1 MYLKNLEYQVSVY
14 ILNCRIIKNIFV
26 IHLNY
31 GLGIGFLLGSVANV
45 KSSPIV
51 NKHNMSLEDR
61 LNLEIAQY
69 ESEPTPCLEEC
80 PLMWWSRMSSKCQNL
95 IRLAR
100 KHFVYALSGSS
111 SKLPLELQTLFYIKR
126 SQINQELVDKM
137 MFINANTVENN

>member
-1 MYLKNLEYQVSVY
+1 MYLKNLEYQVSVF
-14 ILNCRIIKNIFV
+14 ILNCRIIKNIF
-26 IHLNY
+26 IINLNC

>member
-1 MYLKNLEYQVSVY
+1 MYLKNLEYQVSIS

-26 IHLNY
+26 INLNY

-126 SQINQELVDKM
+126 SQINQDLVDKM

>member
-26 IHLNY
+26 IYLNY
-31 GLGIGFLLGSVANV
+31 GPGIGFLLGSVANV

>member
-1 MYLKNLEYQVSVY
+1 MNILYKNKNQ
-14 ILNCRIIKNIFV
+14 LNMFAINV
-26 IHLNY
+26 NY
-31 GLGIGFLLGSVANV
+31 GCLGIGFLLGSVANV
-45 KSSPIV
+45 KSSPTV

-69 ESEPTPCLEEC
+69 ESERTPCLEEC

-111 SKLPLELQTLFYIKR
+111 SKLPLELQTLYYIKR

-137 MFINANTVENN
+137 MFINANTVENNCS

>member
-1 MYLKNLEYQVSVY
+1 MIN
-14 ILNCRIIKNIFV
+14 NFFV
-26 IHLNY
+26 
-31 GLGIGFLLGSVANV
+31 GIGFLLGIVVNG

-51 NKHNMSLEDR
+51 NKHNMPLEDR

-69 ESEPTPCLEEC
+69 ESEQTPCLEEC
-80 PLMWWSRMSSKCQNL
+80 PLLWWSRMSSKCQNL

-111 SKLPLELQTLFYIKR
+111 SKLPLELQTLYYIKR

-137 MFINANTVENN
+137 MFINANTVNNNNV